1 MTPSSWIPSFF
12 LDLLL
17 LALSVLFDPADR
29 SFRDFHLC
37 YSCNSANCFSCL
49 FSFPT
54 IPQLSSFVSSC
65 LCVFSSL
72 QLCSSF
78 ILLISILT
86 SFTFCSYFSSPNLSH
101 FSETEFFQIILWSQR
116 DLSWNNSLHQ
126 GLWVNFFFL
135 NCSSFL
141 HQDHITFQYKSTFN
155 FKTWKKNPNFI
166 FIPLI
171 SLTTSRKVHACIW

>member
-29 SFRDFHLC
+29 SFHDFHLC

-126 GLWVNFFFL
+126 GLWVNFFF
-135 NCSSFL
+135 FL
-141 HQDHITFQYKSTFN
+141 IVQAFYIR
-155 FKTWKKNPNFI
+155 
-166 FIPLI
+166 
-171 SLTTSRKVHACIW
+171 TTLLSNTKVHLTLKHEKKIPISYSFH